1 MKRVYFFIYFFVF
14 SIATFAVSFKAVA
27 PDVVTEG
34 ETFRLVYS
42 VDERD
47 AQDLRVP
54 DMTDF
59 EILAGPFTSR
69 NQSMQIINGKM
80 SSSYTE
86 SYTYTL
92 IAKRVGQLKI
102 PAASIVVD
110 KQKYTSNAVSIQVL
124 PAEDNANVGTNQRQQ
139 SSSSQSENRSS
150 SNSFTSENIFIRA
163 IPSKTKV
170 MEQDY
175 VLLTYKLYTV
185 LDLVRIT
192 DATLPDFKGFLKQEI
207 EQGDAQMKYENYK
220 GKNYATLVLYQVL
233 LYPQQS
239 GDITVEKGDYSFL
252 FRIRTQSNHG
262 FFGFFDN
269 YQHVEKKITFPSV
282 KIHVDPLPNPKPTDF
297 TGGVGNFTLSS
308 YISEKKVATNDPIT
322 IRYTLKGNGNIKLTK
337 LPNVEFPADFE
348 VYDPKQDNVISNTTS
363 GMSGEKSVEYLVIP
377 RSAGDFTIPEMQFSY
392 YDTRQNAYKT
402 LTSPSYTIKVNPSN
416 EGTQNGGVQTTF
428 VNQEQLKVLGN
439 DIRYIR
445 PEEPIVLKKGEFF
458 FQSFAYWASLI
469 GMIILSIL
477 IFFFFR
483 KHLKD
488 SSDLIASK
496 NKRANRL
503 AIKRLKVAKKMMM
516 MEDESRFYEETLKA
530 LWGFVGD
537 KLNIPVAELSKDNIR
552 DVFEQNAVD
561 QSYIDSFFEI
571 VSICE
576 YAQYAP
582 SMAGTSMQEVYAKA
596 IEIITSFKAK

>member
-1 MKRVYFFIYFFVF
+1 
-14 SIATFAVSFKAVA
+14 
-27 PDVVTEG
+27 
-34 ETFRLVYS
+34 
-42 VDERD
+42 
-47 AQDLRVP
+47 
-54 DMTDF
+54 
-59 EILAGPFTSR
+59 
-69 NQSMQIINGKM
+69 
-80 SSSYTE
+80 
-86 SYTYTL
+86 
-92 IAKRVGQLKI
+92 
-102 PAASIVVD
+102 
-110 KQKYTSNAVSIQVL
+110 
-124 PAEDNANVGTNQRQQ
+124 
-139 SSSSQSENRSS
+139 
-150 SNSFTSENIFIRA
+150 
-163 IPSKTKV
+163 
-170 MEQDY
+170 
-175 VLLTYKLYTV
+175 
-185 LDLVRIT
+185 
-192 DATLPDFKGFLKQEI
+192 
-207 EQGDAQMKYENYK
+207 
-220 GKNYATLVLYQVL
+220 
-233 LYPQQS
+233 
-239 GDITVEKGDYSFL
+239 
-252 FRIRTQSNHG
+252 
-262 FFGFFDN
+262 
-269 YQHVEKKITFPSV
+269 
-282 KIHVDPLPNPKPTDF
+282 LPNPKPTDF

-503 AIKRLKVAKKMMM
+503 AIKRLKIAKKMMM

-537 KLNIPVAELSKDNIR
+537 KLNIPVSELNKYNIEAKLVSSSVSEDTIKGLL
-552 DVFEQNAVD
+552 DVLDTCEFARFAPVESGNSMDALYEKTIDIISQLEEQV
-561 QSYIDSFFEI
+561 
-571 VSICE
+571 
-576 YAQYAP
+576 
-582 SMAGTSMQEVYAKA
+582 K
-596 IEIITSFKAK
+596 K